1 MESLCPFRKFILLTV
16 VGGVVAGCLGPIA
29 RGPKPKTAL
38 APQAPVV
45 VPTVVQRSPT
55 VSVRSSTDSVRHADG
70 FAPPLA
76 QFRVRSPYGQ
86 RGRKFHTGLDLI
98 QSPGGGDPVLAS
110 REGVVEMVVHRGG
123 YGRMILL
130 RHGESGYT
138 RYAHLK
144 KITVRPGQTVQQ
156 GETIGFVGSSGR
168 ASGPH
173 LHFEILTRYRKTVDP
188 MPHLFPAKQETQLA
202 SPPTTP
208 HRPPDAPLPPP
219 IPAPQKVK

>member
-1 MESLCPFRKFILLTV
+1 MESLCPSRKFILWAW
-16 VGGVVAGCLGPIA
+16 VGGVAAGCLGPIT

-38 APQAPVV
+38 VPQAPAVV
-45 VPTVVQRSPT
+45 STGIQQSPP
-55 VSVRSSTDSVRHADG
+55 VSVKSSTDSVRHADR

-76 QFRVRSPYGQ
+76 QCRVRSPYGQ

-98 QSPGGGDPVLAS
+98 QSPGGGDPVFAS
-110 REGVVEMVVHRGG
+110 KEGVVEMVVHRGG

-144 KITVRPGQTVQQ
+144 KITVRPGQAVQQ

-168 ASGPH
+168 ATGPH

-188 MPHLFPAKQETQLA
+188 MPYLFPAKQETQLA
-202 SPPTTP
+202 RPPTTTP
-208 HRPPDAPLPPP
+208 HPPDTTLTPP
-219 IPAPQKVK
+219 ISAPQKVK

>member
-29 RGPKPKTAL
+29 RGPKPKTTL

-45 VPTVVQRSPT
+45 VQTVVQRSPT

-130 RHGESGYT
+130 RHGESGFT

-202 SPPTTP
+202 RPPTTTP
-208 HRPPDAPLPPP
+208 TTLTPP
-219 IPAPQKVK
+219 ISAPQKVK